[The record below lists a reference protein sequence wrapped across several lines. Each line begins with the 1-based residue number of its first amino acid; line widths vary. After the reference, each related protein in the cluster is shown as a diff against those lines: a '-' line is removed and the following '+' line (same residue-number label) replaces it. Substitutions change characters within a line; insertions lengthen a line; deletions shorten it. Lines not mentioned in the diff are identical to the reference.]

1 MRYLSLFVVVLMF
14 FASVSILEAQ
24 GKSGDKGGKG
34 GGGGG
39 GGSADA
45 DTVGVADGDT
55 VEVEVADGDTLGVAE
70 EDTVGGGGKGRGGG
84 KSGTITIRQSKI
96 RVGVGK
102 SKKIRATGGTGTLTW
117 VSEDP
122 DIGTI
127 DSTGVFTA
135 KTGGSTIVTV
145 MDEGANRDS
154 TEVVVMGGPTK
165 FRVGRGARAF
175 SKNDTLTLV
184 NFPANARS
192 RAFIALV
199 EKRGEQNLPANA
211 KGRGRIAVVY
221 EFTATDDSTGE
232 DVGESGFDEPVQ
244 ITLHFKSLVK

>member
-1 MRYLSLFVVVLMF
+1 MRYLSLFVVVLML

-45 DTVGVADGDT
+45 
-55 VEVEVADGDTLGVAE
+55 DTLGVAE

-154 TEVVVMGGPTK
+154 TEVVVMGGPT
-165 FRVGRGARAF
+165 RVGRGARAF